1 MYLYKL
7 ILIINYYKNKYF
19 YFIEQVR
26 DLKFNKYTKQFL
38 SLSSDRCV
46 KLWDANTL
54 DVIKTIYLKREKETV
69 CIGLETD
76 NNIYAIGSQSYVSII
91 DPRSTTVAHKIP
103 SLDDGWGV
111 RALSFKYYNLAIGG
125 GYGRLSFYDLRNQK
139 YHEWETAAKTSSDG
153 LNSIPLHSLNP
164 DLALNENEFDDVNY
178 GGLNESSY
186 HQNSIKTQYYQTG
199 KGWMLKDNIYTTHF
213 HGIDV
218 KQAIYS
224 LEYSPNQRCLFAG
237 GGPIQISLKG
247 IYGALWI

>member
-1 MYLYKL
+1 M
-7 ILIINYYKNKYF
+7 
-19 YFIEQVR
+19 
-26 DLKFNKYTKQFL
+26 
-38 SLSSDRCV
+38 
-46 KLWDANTL
+46 
-54 DVIKTIYLKREKETV
+54 IKTIYLKREKETV